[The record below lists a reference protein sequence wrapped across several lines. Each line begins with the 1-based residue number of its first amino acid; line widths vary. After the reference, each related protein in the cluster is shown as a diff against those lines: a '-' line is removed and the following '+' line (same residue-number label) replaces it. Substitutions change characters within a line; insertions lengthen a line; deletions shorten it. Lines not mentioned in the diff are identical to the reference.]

1 MTLDIPYT
9 FTPGTKAKANE
20 VNENF
25 LAVKNSFDE
34 NEDLLEEAQT
44 DILNLDNNKAN
55 ITGAIENRFQVADA
69 INNYDAVNKQTFNK
83 FTANTNDYIQGYQ
96 LSKFDNNT
104 ITAQPGSCY
113 DSTHTE
119 MLTSDS
125 ALTATQSNLSA
136 NTTYYVYVTGGG
148 TASITLVISLSN
160 ATPELPVGATVYR
173 QIGYFVTDGN
183 GYVSRVSGP
192 TNVTG
197 DGQWV
202 GTYAVL
208 HSTGALGNGYH
219 EYTLSLTPYLPA
231 DSYCYEVLLSAYM
244 SNDGALCRQRVG
256 SSIITATVWLG
267 LCASSSDKSA
277 SSVIIPVGADKT
289 LKYILDGRIEY
300 DSNICLHGYRRI
312 GTNS

>member
-9 FTPGTKAKANE
+9 FIAGTKAKANE

-25 LAVKNSFDE
+25 LAVKGFVDTNE
-34 NEDLLEEAQT
+34 NLLEEAQT
-44 DILNLDNNKAN
+44 DILNLNTNKADLN
-55 ITGAIENRFQVADA
+55 GAIENRFQVADA
-69 INNYDAVNKQTFNK
+69 INNYDAVNLQK
-83 FTANTNDYIQGYQ
+83 FKELTANTVEYIQGYQ

-113 DSTHTE
+113 DSTHAE
-119 MLTSDS
+119 ILTSNS

-148 TASITLVISLSN
+148 TASIELIISLSN

-219 EYTLSLTPYLPA
+219 EYSISLTPYLPS
-231 DSYCYEVLLSAYM
+231 DSYCYEVLLSGYM
-244 SNDGALCRQRVG
+244 NNDGALCRQTVG
-256 SSIITATVWLG
+256 SSIITSPVWLG
-267 LCASSSDKSA
+267 LCAASSDKSA

-289 LKYILDGRIEY
+289 LKYILNGRIEY

>member
-9 FTPGTKAKANE
+9 FIAGTKAKANE

-25 LAVKNSFDE
+25 LAVKSFVDTNE
-34 NEDLLEEAQT
+34 NLLEEAQT
-44 DILNLDNNKAN
+44 DILNLNTNKADLN
-55 ITGAIENRFQVADA
+55 GAIENRFQVADA
-69 INNYDAVNKQTFNK
+69 TNNYDAVNLQK
-83 FTANTNDYIQGYQ
+83 FKELTANTIDYIQGYQ

-113 DSTHTE
+113 DSTRTE
-119 MLTSDS
+119 ILTSGS

-148 TASITLVISLSN
+148 TASIELIISISN

-183 GYVSRVSGP
+183 GYISRVSGP

-202 GTYAVL
+202 GVNVSL

-219 EYTLSLTPYLPA
+219 EYSLSLNSYLPA
-231 DSYCYEVLLSAYM
+231 DSYGYEVLLGGYIGG
-244 SNDGALCRQRVG
+244 DGATCWQRVA
-256 SSIITATVWLG
+256 SSIITTPLVFNMVGGGA
-267 LCASSSDKSA
+267 DKSA
-277 SSVIIPVGADKT
+277 GSVIIPVGADKT
-289 LKYILDGRIEY
+289 LKYILDGRVEY
-300 DSNICLHGYRRI
+300 SSFLDLRGYRRI